1 MTGGIARQTAP
12 NRTSQSQERML
23 DLYLTLPSTQSL
35 LSVWLRQT
43 ARGPSEEQQA
53 NVPKGSYLE
62 PKFSYSKNGCERH
75 FRVCPRPVSSRR
87 VWRREDGGLRFLQ
100 CFQFSPFQFRLATLG
115 GFSGVCSRLQIGFLN
130 EVAPA
135 LMLI

>member
-43 ARGPSEEQQA
+43 ARGSSEEQQA
-53 NVPKGSYLE
+53 NVPKGSYLK
-62 PKFSYSKNGCERH
+62 PKFSYAKSGCERH
-75 FRVCPRPVSSRR
+75 FRVYPRPVSSLR
-87 VWRREDGGLRFLQ
+87 VWRRGDVSLRFLQ
-100 CFQFSPFQFRLATLG
+100 RFQFSPFQFCLALLR
-115 GFSGVCSRLQIGFLN
+115 GFSGVCSGLEIAFLD
-130 EVAPA
+130 EVASA
-135 LMLI
+135 LMPI